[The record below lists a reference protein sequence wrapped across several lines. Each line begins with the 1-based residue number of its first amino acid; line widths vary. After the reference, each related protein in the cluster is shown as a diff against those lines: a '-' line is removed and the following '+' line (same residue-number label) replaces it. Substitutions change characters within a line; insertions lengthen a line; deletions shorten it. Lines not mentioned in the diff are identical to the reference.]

1 MKSILYF
8 STLFMNRMSYAYK
21 FGVISVL
28 FVMALSGVSY
38 QLFVEMNK
46 EVTQT
51 ENELAGLELLQ
62 TQIEMRRSLGH
73 YISSVWAI
81 DQVSAVTMETPK
93 PLVDSFRKNV
103 VISGESIEHTVE
115 KSRGFATIAGQKSL
129 TQLNELSSFWTKSA
143 QLNPVG
149 EEATKIRYE
158 TERKL
163 VSLSN
168 GVIRS
173 ASMGASLAQDSDP
186 QIFLLVELITKSL
199 PELVISLEE
208 LRGTSMSALALGSRT
223 PTDVITRLD
232 TALDVIGTDTVAFAQ
247 MANRVAESGQLDPSI
262 ANQVKKVSVMYS
274 DLGPYIED
282 NLVIGVDVPPTVA
295 DFDNTMTA
303 KIEEIYQLI
312 DVIIPVVNSHLEAR
326 LSDRRSSVL
335 MLAGALA
342 LVVALVA
349 YLYAGFFVSVRA
361 TVGQIYDAAHKM
373 AKGDMTV
380 HVDVQSQDEMGD
392 LSVEFNTM
400 AENVHKLIQGV
411 RETAQQVTSQSNRV
425 ETIAS
430 KSSDEVS
437 KQLVQT
443 EQVATAMNE
452 MTATV
457 QEVARNSISAADAA
471 KLAHKEADDGKKL
484 VTSTLGV
491 IDKLSDE
498 INKSVEVINRL
509 VEDSSN
515 ISQVLDVIKGIAE
528 QTNLLALN
536 AAIEAARA
544 GEQGRG
550 FAVVADEVRTLAQK
564 TQESTT
570 EIESMIT
577 RLQAGVDNA
586 VSTMGA
592 SRDMAEN
599 TVEESNKVGEALN
612 HIVSAVNDI
621 MDMNQQIATAAEEQ
635 SSVANEI
642 DRNIVSINTSGE
654 QTSKG
659 ASATVD
665 ASLEMSRL
673 TDKLDKIVSSFKV

>member
-8 STLFMNRMSYAYK
+8 STSFMNRMSYAYK

-28 FVMALSGVSY
+28 FFLALSGVSY

-46 EVTQT
+46 EVTRT
-51 ENELAGLELLQ
+51 ENELAGLELLE
-62 TQIEMRRSLGH
+62 TQIEMRKALGH

-81 DQVSAVTMETPK
+81 DQARPVTMRTPQS
-93 PLVDSFRKNV
+93 LVDSFRRDIGASSQAIENTIEKNRDFV
-103 VISGESIEHTVE
+103 SIVGNESAGRLE
-115 KSRGFATIAGQKSL
+115 K
-129 TQLNELSSFWTKSA
+129 LNDLWKESE

-149 EEATKIRYE
+149 EAVTNIIYLR
-158 TERKL
+158 EREL
-163 VSLSN
+163 MDLSN

-173 ASMGASLAQDSDP
+173 SSMGASLAQDSDP
-186 QIFLLVELITKSL
+186 QLFLLVELITKSL

-208 LRGTSMSALALGSRT
+208 LRGTSMAALALGSRT
-223 PTDVITRLD
+223 STDIITGLE
-232 TALDVIGTDTVAFAQ
+232 TGLDVIITDSTAFSS
-247 MANRVAESGQLDPSI
+247 MADSLADSGKLDASI
-262 ANQVKKVSVMYS
+262 ANQIKKVSAMYS
-274 DLGPYIED
+274 NLGPYIED
-282 NLVIGVDVPPTVA
+282 NLIIGMDTPLSA
-295 DFDNTMTA
+295 EQFDIKMTA
-303 KIEEIYQLI
+303 NIGEIYQLI
-312 DVIIPVVNSHLEAR
+312 DVVIPVVNAQLEAR
-326 LSDRRSSVL
+326 LSDKSGAIFILV
-335 MLAGALA
+335 AALA
-342 LVVALVA
+342 FIVALVA

-373 AKGDMTV
+373 AEGDMTV
-380 HVDVQSQDEMGD
+380 HVDVQSRDEMGD
-392 LSVEFNTM
+392 LSVEFNKM

-411 RETAQQVTSQSNRV
+411 RETAQEVTLQSSRV

-430 KSSDEVS
+430 RSSEEVS
-437 KQLVQT
+437 KQLIQT

-457 QEVARNSISAADAA
+457 QEVARNSVSASEAA
-471 KLAHKEADDGKKL
+471 SLAHKEADEGKKL
-484 VTSTLGV
+484 VVSTLGS
-491 IDKLSDE
+491 IDQLSNE
-498 INKSVEVINRL
+498 INKSVDVINRL

-544 GEQGRG
+544 GEHGRG
-550 FAVVADEVRTLAQK
+550 FAVVADEVRTLAKK

-577 RLQAGVDNA
+577 RLQSGVDNA

-592 SRDMAEN
+592 SREMAGN

-612 HIVSAVNDI
+612 HIVSAVNQI
-621 MDMNQQIATAAEEQ
+621 MDMNQQIATAVEEQ
-635 SSVANEI
+635 SNVANEI

-659 ASATVD
+659 AAATVD
-665 ASLEMSRL
+665 ASLEM
-673 TDKLDKIVSSFKV
+673 TAYTGKLDTIVSAFKV